1 MKTTYNTTQLK
12 EANKVLKELLR
23 DSWFGTPTRKRI
35 KMICTTIDEIIEEKE
50 KQENKKIQ
58 ESFDEADDF
67 RFSF

>member
-12 EANKVLKELLR
+12 EANKALKELLK
-23 DSWFGTPTRKRI
+23 DSWLGIPTRKHI
-35 KMICTTIDEIIEEKE
+35 KIICTTIDEIIEEKE
-50 KQENKKIQ
+50 VQENKEIQ